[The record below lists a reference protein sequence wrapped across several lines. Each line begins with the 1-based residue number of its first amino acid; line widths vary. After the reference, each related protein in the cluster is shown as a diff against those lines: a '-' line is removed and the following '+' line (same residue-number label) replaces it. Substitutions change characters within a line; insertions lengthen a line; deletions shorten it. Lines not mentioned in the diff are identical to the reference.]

1 MGFDRRRRPRPPRG
15 VTTVAALTAA
25 VLAAVAAPGVAHAH
39 EGHAPLPTKGAAV
52 QGDRVLL
59 SEKARGAMGLDT
71 AKVTLGDLRRVVRAQ
86 ARVELPWHQ
95 QAMITTLVPGRIGR
109 VLVRPGDAVAAGQEL
124 AVVDS
129 LELEAFQRELLQADA
144 ERHLARQ
151 VFDLRES
158 LQRQKILGMAGVLE
172 ARRALEEQSAR
183 VVIAEQKLLALGL
196 DREALRRLRATG
208 QPLLSLPVVSPIR
221 GVVTHA
227 DVRVGQQVEPTQ
239 HLYHVVDTAEVG
251 IVGEVL
257 ESDAAAVSVGQRVR
271 VRLAALPGRSV
282 EAVIHHVHP
291 EVNPRTHTQEAV
303 AHVPNP
309 DGALR
314 PGLSGVM
321 EVEVARA
328 KDAIVCPTSALVDD
342 PSGPFVLRARGQGT
356 FERRRVRTGLREGD
370 RAEVLD
376 GLFPGDLVVTSG
388 KNLLASL
395 LAHAQGPAKP
405 VFGPVRRVA
414 GSADSPVPA
423 PGRGASD
430 AAVVA
435 VATVEWPTDRKRFA
449 GPRIEGR
456 VARILVGPGQVVRAG
471 QVLAE
476 VDSLPLRNLQLD
488 LLRARAVREWTQRTV
503 ERYRE
508 LRDLDIVAKKDLW
521 KYEADLKVLDRTL
534 GSLRTKLRSV
544 GLPDDDLRRLEEADL
559 AGELEGSVVAPTVP
573 VRAPAAGRLAH
584 FDAVP
589 GQVVRPSDAPFHV
602 FENSPIWVK
611 GYVFE
616 RQSAAVHV
624 GQSARVSFPALGD
637 RVLSGT
643 VVRTSPT
650 LEDTERV
657 LPVWVEVENPGGV
670 LVEGMMAR
678 VTIAAAP
685 QGRAETGRA
694 VGDAPIVAANR
705 GQPP

>member
-15 VTTVAALTAA
+15 VTTAATLTAA
-25 VLAAVAAPGVAHAH
+25 VLAAVAAPGVARAH
-39 EGHAPLPTKGAAV
+39 EGHAPLPTKGATV

-59 SEKARGAMGLDT
+59 SEKARGAMGLET

-158 LQRQKILGMAGVLE
+158 LQKQKILGMAGVLE

-183 VVIAEQKLLALGL
+183 VVIAEQKLLTLGL

-208 QPLLSLPVVSPIR
+208 QPTLSLPVFSPIR

-257 ESDAAAVSVGQRVR
+257 ESDAAALAVGQRVG

-282 EAVIHHVHP
+282 EGVIHHVHP
-291 EVNPRTHTQEAV
+291 EVDPRMHTQEAV

-314 PGLSGVM
+314 PGLFGVM
-321 EVEVARA
+321 ELEVARA

-342 PSGPFVLRARGQGT
+342 PSGPFVLRARGEGT
-356 FERRRVRTGLREGD
+356 FERRRVRTGMREGD

-376 GLFPGDLVVTSG
+376 GLFPGDVVVTTG

-395 LAHAQGPAKP
+395 LARAPGPAKAAP
-405 VFGPVRRVA
+405 GSVRTVAGPV
-414 GSADSPVPA
+414 
-423 PGRGASD
+423 
-430 AAVVA
+430 AATILGTTDGTVVA

-456 VARILVGPGQVVRAG
+456 VARILVWPGQLVSAG

-488 LLRARAVREWTQRTV
+488 LLRARAVREWTRRAV
-503 ERYRE
+503 ERYRA
-508 LRDLDIVAKKDLW
+508 LNDLDIVAKKDLW
-521 KYEADLKVLDRTL
+521 KYEADLKVLDQTL
-534 GSLRTKLRSV
+534 GSLRTKLTSV
-544 GLPDDDLRRLEEADL
+544 GLPDDDLRRLDETDL
-559 AGELEGSVVAPTVP
+559 TGELPGSVVAPTVP
-573 VRAPAAGRLAH
+573 IRAPAAGRLAH

-589 GQVVRPSDAPFHV
+589 GQVVRPSDALFHV
-602 FENSPIWVK
+602 FETSPVWVK

-616 RQSAAVHV
+616 RQSAAVRV
-624 GQSARVSFPALGD
+624 GQTAHVSFPALGD
-637 RVLSGT
+637 RVLPGT

-670 LVEGMMAR
+670 LVEGMKAR
-678 VTIAAAP
+678 VTIAAPP
-685 QGRAETGRA
+685 QDRA
-694 VGDAPIVAANR
+694 VTLRAAGDVTIIAAGGR
-705 GQPP
+705 TEP